1 MRFSTKAHEGQKRFS
16 GESYI
21 THPVEVANILAELK
35 MDHKCVIA
43 GLLHDVIEDTEHD
56 YQDIEKHFDDEIAD
70 MVDGLTKIERMPAK
84 SKKENQAENFLKMI
98 MAMCNDIRILMIK
111 LADRL
116 HNMRTLEFAKQDH
129 KKRISKETLDIYAP
143 LARRLGM
150 NEIAAELEE
159 IGFKTLPASLFN
171 DTKAIQRVEKK
182 AQDDIEKITE
192 KVEEALNARDIPYVY
207 VRSRKNTC
215 TVSIRK

>member
-1 MRFSTKAHEGQKRFS
+1 MVNATTTSQTDLEQYPVLKNNLTYLREDDVAKIIKALRFSTKAHEGQKRFS

-21 THPVEVANILAELK
+21 THPVEVDNILAELK

-129 KKRISKETLDIYAP
+129 KKRISKETLDIYA
-143 LARRLGM
+143 LAG
-150 NEIAAELEE
+150 AW
-159 IGFKTLPASLFN
+159 G
-171 DTKAIQRVEKK
+171 
-182 AQDDIEKITE
+182 
-192 KVEEALNARDIPYVY
+192 
-207 VRSRKNTC
+207 
-215 TVSIRK
+215 